1 MSKRTSMPPFE
12 YWFTSTTLTLW
23 IAVVAAIGSLWVAI
37 NGSWQVSV
45 KEQNRIAA
53 EQVIKRSREE
63 TLGAVLAVSA
73 DADQLAYTQITDQT
87 PYDEWKRRADEF
99 WTSAQRRLKPV
110 LTPAEF
116 ANAFAPASPSAFM
129 FANAL
134 DDAHSQYMRRLTELA
149 ARLRNVALKY
159 T

>member
-1 MSKRTSMPPFE
+1 MPPIE

-37 NGSWQVSV
+37 TGDWQAAV

-53 EQVIKRSREE
+53 EQVIKRTREE
-63 TLGAVLAVSA
+63 ALGAILSVSS
-73 DADQLAYTQITDQT
+73 DADQLAYAQVTDQT
-87 PYDEWKRRADEF
+87 EYDKWKRRADEF
-99 WTSAQRRLKPV
+99 WISAQQRLKPV

-116 ANAFAPASPSAFM
+116 ANAFAPTSQSALTL
-129 FANAL
+129 AKAIN
-134 DDAHSQYMRRLTELA
+134 DEHSLNIRRLTELA